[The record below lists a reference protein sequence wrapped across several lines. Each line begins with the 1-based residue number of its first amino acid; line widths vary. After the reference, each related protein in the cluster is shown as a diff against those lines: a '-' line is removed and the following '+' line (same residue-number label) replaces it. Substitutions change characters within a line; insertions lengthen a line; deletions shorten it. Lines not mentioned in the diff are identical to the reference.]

1 METLGT
7 SIELEAVHG
16 SPRCRISGLSG
27 LLHRRQNSPDEE
39 SHDAQIFP
47 NIDEENPSFPILRA
61 AKPAEVGKL
70 INAKVDDILKIVC
83 EHERFSVPRLG
94 DRAVKDLPSF
104 DDVTPYDISYEQQK
118 VLWRKEVE
126 RLIEVVNKLDTVPVF
141 SGTERLSNNSKDSYE
156 TLALLADKVYSSLN
170 LCIHDNEATILEHHP
185 TKHNI
190 EGYKRSQDVLRR
202 IADETEAKENE
213 NENEDSLSSKIT
225 GEELFLFLNYLTAA
239 VARIVCTSAY
249 GKNFHDRILA
259 MIAKW
264 STKVKVVSVKLD
276 VFSQISLE
284 QGAAHEAASRRHRA
298 RVSSTQA
305 DRKNPRQPSETT
317 GTSGLWKEYRELVE
331 SLEESQA
338 SQESESVLVNRENAL
353 KSLYYFNVHR
363 YQKLLWDIFRH
374 FLISIRGRSR
384 VKTSVNTSF
393 ELCSVVYETGFSR
406 FPTLIFQDL
415 DNEFLGTSHPDVVNT
430 VAHGAFSM
438 AKLSVNHVLQNQKVR
453 KSSENPSSEGA
464 SHGVPTKLSWSWN
477 ECREQ
482 SMYLE
487 SMNDIITV
495 LVPLQLTSPAVN
507 IQLHEAIMM
516 IIFTEE
522 DREQSAF
529 SIVPYKQSKF
539 KAFFCLT
546 TDEYQIQSG
555 VRKDLGAS
563 SLSKALMMRDKLVAG
578 KSVGKIFTGTTTLPL
593 DRANSDGRMQT
604 VRGQNS
610 LISKGIEEADKDM
623 SDWVFEEKGVMV
635 RCELYVWS
643 VMAIATILILGG
655 ITVEVTV
662 HGRIPGVDPFQIAA
676 YCWILAVAF
685 ILIAKSLRVESW
697 SWRHFLM
704 RRVLCRS
711 ISELHAVT
719 GINKQL
725 ILAKLV
731 NDEDITI
738 LTTRGPYNCP
748 FLRKSD
754 DGFSIDEP
762 MSMWTMLLSGLIM
775 VRVQRPQG
783 GALVCL
789 DVRRGKEY
797 SLVSQENMPAEETEY
812 ICCDRIP
819 PRDGKLDME
828 YRIRLK
834 SQQLGWHGVVGV
846 YCGHNSLFV

>member
-16 SPRCRISGLSG
+16 SPRSRISGLSG
-27 LLHRRQNSPDEE
+27 LLHWRQNSPDEE

-47 NIDEENPSFPILRA
+47 NIDEENTSFPILRA
-61 AKPAEVGKL
+61 AKPAEVGKP

-83 EHERFSVPRLG
+83 EHEKFSVPRLG

-104 DDVTPYDISYEQQK
+104 DDITPYDITYEQQK

-141 SGTERLSNNSKDSYE
+141 SGTERLANNSKDSYE
-156 TLALLADKVYSSLN
+156 TLALLADKVYSSLS
-170 LCIHDNEATILEHHP
+170 LCIHDNEAMFLEHRP
-185 TKHNI
+185 TIHN
-190 EGYKRSQDVLRR
+190 EEWYKRSQDVLRR
-202 IADETEAKENE
+202 LVDETEAKENE
-213 NENEDSLSSKIT
+213 NENEISLSSKIT
-225 GEELFLFLNYLTAA
+225 AEELFLFLNYLTAA

-264 STKVKVVSVKLD
+264 STKVKVVSAKLD

-284 QGAAHEAASRRHRA
+284 KGAAHEAASH
-298 RVSSTQA
+298 
-305 DRKNPRQPSETT
+305 PRQPSETT
-317 GTSGLWKEYRELVE
+317 ETRGLRKEWGEL
-331 SLEESQA
+331 LERLEASRA

-353 KSLYYFNVHR
+353 KLLYYFNATR
-363 YQKLLWDIFRH
+363 YQTLLWDIFRH
-374 FLISIRGRSR
+374 FLISVRGANR

-415 DNEFLGTSHPDVVNT
+415 DNEFLGTSDLDVVNT

-453 KSSENPSSEGA
+453 KSSENASSEDA

-495 LVPLQLTSPAVN
+495 LVPLQLTSPAVT
-507 IQLHEAIMM
+507 IRLHKAIMM
-516 IIFTEE
+516 IIFTEG

-529 SIVPYKQSKF
+529 SIVPYEQSKF

-593 DRANSDGRMQT
+593 DRANSGSRMQT

-610 LISKGIEEADKDM
+610 RISKEIEEADKEM

-655 ITVEVTV
+655 ITVGVTV

-676 YCWILAVAF
+676 YCWILAVAS

-762 MSMWTMLLSGLIM
+762 LSMWTMLRSGLIM
-775 VRVQRPQG
+775 LRVQTPQG

-797 SLVSQENMPAEETEY
+797 SLVSQENMPTEETEY

-819 PRDGKLDME
+819 PRDGKLGTE

-834 SQQLGWHGVVGV
+834 SQPLGWHGVVGV
-846 YCGHNSLFV
+846 HCGHDSLFV